1 MKHRKTQLA
10 AAVGAAMLLG
20 AGSVQAQAPAGLQI
34 QLYGQVNRALMF
46 ADDGVQSKT
55 FFVDGEPSGTRFG
68 IMGSAQVAP
77 GLRAGLRF
85 ETEWQ
90 SNSSDSVSMQTPS
103 DSPGLAERWFDVS
116 LEGAWGRVN
125 LGQGSAAADDASTID
140 LSGTA
145 LANGVCVCDWGGNL
159 FWRTSAG
166 GILTSVLTTGTA
178 PAATRLTNTH
188 NNQDFESRYDRVQ
201 YTTPTFGGFRAQ
213 VSTGQKSAALGTNA
227 NTGEANEA
235 SIWWGGKL
243 AGELQL
249 AVGWSEEKSN
259 TLAGGD
265 NNETIGGSISWLH
278 TSGFNVTVAYTEQT
292 FANVVPSRDGTHLWG
307 KVGWK
312 FGQHAIAVSYGIMED
327 QAAVG
332 DEGDAIGIGYVWNP
346 VRWAEFYVALHQY
359 TLDPSASA
367 RGLATLDVEDIQVAA
382 IGTRIRF

>member
-20 AGSVQAQAPAGLQI
+20 AGAVQAQAPAPAAGLQI

-46 ADDGVQSKT
+46 ADDGVRSKT

-77 GLRAGLRF
+77 GLRAGARF

-90 SNSSDSVSMQTPS
+90 SNSSDSVSFDSPS
-103 DSPGLAERWFDVS
+103 DSPGLAERWFDVWV
-116 LEGAWGRVN
+116 EGGWGRVN
-125 LGQGSAAADDASTID
+125 LGQGSGAADDASTID

-145 LANGVCVCDWGGNL
+145 LANGVCVCDWGGKIL
-159 FWRTSAG
+159 WRTSAG
-166 GILTSVLTTGTA
+166 AALAGAPTLGT
-178 PAATRLTNTH
+178 TH
-188 NNQDFESRYDRVQ
+188 NNQDFESRYDRVM
-201 YTTPTFGGFRAQ
+201 YTTPVFGGFRAQ
-213 VSTGQKSAALGTNA
+213 IGTGQKSAGLGTST
-227 NTGEANEA
+227 NTGEVNEA
-235 SIWWGGKL
+235 SIWWSGKL
-243 AGELQL
+243 AGELQ
-249 AVGWSEEKSN
+249 AAIGWSEEK
-259 TLAGGD
+259 TQLPGTD

-292 FANVVPSRDGTHLWG
+292 FSVAPAVARDGTHLWG

-327 QAAVG
+327 QAAIG

-346 VRWAEFYVALHQY
+346 IRWAEFYIGLHQY
-359 TLDPSASA
+359 TLDRP
-367 RGLATLDVEDIQVAA
+367 GVTVEDIQVAA
-382 IGTRIRF
+382 VGTRIRF